1 MVALLVG
8 LEAEGSRGR
17 RDKESGEVG
26 FESRQ
31 HRNLLASVR
40 RDGPSS
46 NSLCNRVEE
55 KAPIVKVKFST
66 HSLRHGSRMKKFW
79 ATDVGTSE

>member
-8 LEAEGSRGR
+8 LEAESSRGR

-40 RDGPSS
+40 RDVPSS
-46 NSLCNRVEE
+46 KFTLQSSRRESSDSQGQVFHSQPTTWVTDE
-55 KAPIVKVKFST
+55 KV
-66 HSLRHGSRMKKFW
+66 LGN
-79 ATDVGTSE
+79 